1 MDSSVTNRFDP
12 LTPLHKTV
20 RHFMFDVT
28 TQVGALDVTDLTA
41 SAHCVERVERLFGV
55 LHCDNT
61 EVKPLLKALLDADV
75 TLRQDAAAELYRS
88 LNRIVTNQLAAQ
100 QQLEITRTSLLWA
113 KHTDAELRTMRY
125 HRLAALSD
133 GELSEMMRSMEVALN
148 PREITAVLN
157 DVKTN
162 VSPKY
167 FKYFL
172 STLGQLAIAPR
183 LRQSAHE
190 FGFADD
196 GIPQTAQHSQD
207 SQPLAPGRQAPRRA
221 HRATRRGIRN
231 R

>member
-1 MDSSVTNRFDP
+1 MDFSVTKRFDP

-41 SAHCVERVERLFGV
+41 SAHCVERVERLFGA

-61 EVKPLLKALLDADV
+61 GVKPLLKALLDTDM

-148 PREITAVLN
+148 PQEITAVLN

-162 VSPKY
+162 VSPAY
-167 FKYFL
+167 FEHFL
-172 STLGQLAIAPR
+172 NTLGRRAIAPR
-183 LRQSAHE
+183 LRQSARE
-190 FGFADD
+190 FGFADNR
-196 GIPQTAQHSQD
+196 ILQTALPPPD
-207 SQPLAPGRQAPRRA
+207 SQPLEQRHQAPRRA
-221 HRATRRGIRN
+221 HRATRRGTRT